1 MKSVKGKQRMMN
13 GGFLLVNVEF
23 ISIDMI
29 ELNPNQIQCMMCFAI
44 EIHFE
49 YFNLFPLASSSI

>member
-44 EIHFE
+44 EIHLE
-49 YFNLFPLASSSI
+49 YFNPFP